1 MTPGSLQGESVYV
14 RDMGGMYFIGTKF
27 DEEINPIKQ
36 PSVHEHLQ
44 KVLTG
49 D

>member
-1 MTPGSLQGESVYV
+1 
-14 RDMGGMYFIGTKF
+14 MGGMYFIGIEF